1 MNGRPQGRPFL
12 VPLLGLMLL
21 APGAPAQDATRGE
34 EMAQACAPCH
44 GPNGNSTD
52 PRYPILAGQTMK
64 YGYVQLKDY
73 KEGRR
78 QDPDMTAVT
87 ANLIKE
93 DMLALAT
100 YFSEQKATSIRFE
113 PDAERAARGKYQA
126 DVALCPSC
134 HQGQYQGQNEGP
146 RLAGQ
151 HRQYLKKQLLDFKSR
166 ARTNDAGTMTSLSG
180 TLSDE
185 SIEDIAQYLAGLY

>member
-1 MNGRPQGRPFL
+1 
-12 VPLLGLMLL
+12 VATVLGLALL
-21 APGAPAQDATRGE
+21 APFARAQDPPPAER
-34 EMAQACAPCH
+34 MAQACAPCH

-52 PRYPILAGQTMK
+52 PRYPILAGQTMR
-64 YGYVQLKDY
+64 YTYVQLKDY

-78 QDPDMTAVT
+78 QDPDMTPIT
-87 ANLIKE
+87 ANLAKE

-100 YFSEQKATSIRFE
+100 YFSEQKPISIRYE
-113 PDAERAARGKYQA
+113 PDPATAERGKYEA

-151 HRQYLKKQLLDFKSR
+151 HPQYLKKQMLDFKIR
-166 ARTNDAGTMTSLSG
+166 ARTNDAGTMTSLSAA
-180 TLSDE
+180 LSDE
-185 SIEDIAQYLAGLY
+185 SIEDIVQYLAGLY